1 MNRVMSRSSLAS
13 LVLLIAAA
21 GCSTAPKTMADRS
34 QLESDAAGQVAAAR
48 AQDPSLRPF
57 FDSSAGYAV
66 FPTVGKGG
74 LIVGAAYG
82 KGILY
87 EKGRPAAFCD
97 LTQASIG
104 AQIGG
109 QGYTEFIFFETP
121 RALADFKSGDFTLAA
136 QATAVALKSGAGANA
151 KYDNS
156 VAVFTMDETGLMG
169 EATLAGQKFNVAPMD
184 QTTDKHPMDPTMD
197 KHPVQRQPL
206 DQAPMGR

>member
-1 MNRVMSRSSLAS
+1 MNRVMSRSALAS
-13 LVLLIAAA
+13 LVLLVAAS
-21 GCSTAPKTMADRS
+21 GCSTAPKTTADRS
-34 QLESDAAGQVAAAR
+34 QLESDAARQIASAR
-48 AQDPSLRPF
+48 AKDPSLRPF
-57 FDSSAGYAV
+57 FDNSAGYAV

-74 LIVGAAYG
+74 LIVGGAYG

-87 EKGRPAAFCD
+87 ERGLPAAYCD

-121 RALADFKSGDFTLAA
+121 KALADFKAGDFTLAA

-151 KYDNS
+151 KYSNS

-169 EATLAGQKFNVAPMD
+169 EATVAGQKFDVA
-184 QTTDKHPMDPTMD
+184 
-197 KHPVQRQPL
+197 PL
-206 DQAPMGR
+206 DQPVAQPSAQPIEKYPAEKQPMDHVPVER